1 VGKFCNP
8 IKEKQSKF
16 ISTKSKYSS
25 SMKLF
30 STYVILRWRDPSLLL
45 FYDNVTVFRTE
56 NREVQQQVHSE
67 INNGRY
73 HNATYDLNLS
83 LTNSVMKCV
92 YIHQNIRGVC

>member
-1 VGKFCNP
+1 MRKFCNP

-16 ISTKSKYSS
+16 LQKVNTVVLWNYLVL
-25 SMKLF
+25 MLL
-30 STYVILRWRDPSLLL
+30 LRWRDPSLLL

-56 NREVQQQVHSE
+56 NREVQQVHSE

-83 LTNSVMKCV
+83 FTNSVMKCV
-92 YIHQNIRGVC
+92 